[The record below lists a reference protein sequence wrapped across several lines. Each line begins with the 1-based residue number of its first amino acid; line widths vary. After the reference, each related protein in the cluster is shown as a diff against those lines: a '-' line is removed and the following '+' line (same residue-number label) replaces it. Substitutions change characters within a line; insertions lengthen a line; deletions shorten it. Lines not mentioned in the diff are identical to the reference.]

1 MAGAKVPFC
10 IAPPIA
16 PPTGLARIH
25 QTAADNEDF
34 RSTTAIEAAAA
45 RRHNRNR
52 PPPRIKATLLSD
64 LTPLDAVALAWFLGA
79 WIAYT
84 AFADRRRPATPN
96 LMQAMVAHRQRWTER
111 MLVRENRVVDCFIV
125 GALSRSVSFFASTS
139 IFILAGLVAVLGA
152 TEEVIAVVGELPFAV
167 PASKL
172 LWEVKV
178 VLLLTIF
185 VYAFFKFTW
194 SLRQYNYCSVLIGAA
209 PLAEAAVPADAADA
223 RRVSMVADLAT
234 KHFNRGL
241 RAYYFGL
248 AALSWFVHPS
258 ALIAVSSFVVLV
270 LYRREFR
277 SNVLKIL
284 VAQEPGPRDAAA
296 DNG

>member
-1 MAGAKVPFC
+1 
-10 IAPPIA
+10 
-16 PPTGLARIH
+16 
-25 QTAADNEDF
+25 
-34 RSTTAIEAAAA
+34 
-45 RRHNRNR
+45 
-52 PPPRIKATLLSD
+52 LSEF
-64 LTPLDAVALAWFLGA
+64 TPLDAVALAWFLGA

-84 AFADRRRPATPN
+84 AFADRRRPGTAG
-96 LMQAMVAHRQRWTER
+96 LMQAMIAHRQHWMER
-111 MLVRENRVVDCFIV
+111 MLARDNRVVDCFIV
-125 GALSRSVSFFASTS
+125 GTLSRSVSFFASTS
-139 IFILAGLVAVLGA
+139 IFILAGLVAILGA

-194 SLRQYNYCSVLIGAA
+194 SLRQYNYCVVLIGAA
-209 PLAEAAVPADAADA
+209 PLADAAVPTDTAYA
-223 RRVSMVADLAT
+223 RRVAMIADLAT

-248 AALSWFVHPS
+248 AALSWFVHPW
-258 ALIAVSSFVVLV
+258 ALIAVSGFVVLV

-277 SNVLKIL
+277 SNVLRML
-284 VAQEPGPRDAAA
+284 TTEGADDAANRNPRSA
-296 DNG
+296 R